1 MHRRIWIYG
10 VVAVV
15 VIAAILYFLRDETWR
30 GIVVA
35 PEERCSPYSPDDY
48 RYSGSVEEEI
58 IADIGKIYGPYTG
71 SCFGSAGETDIEHIV
86 ARSEAHDSGLCA
98 ESEDTRRAFARD
110 PENLTL
116 ASPKVNRS
124 KGAKDAADW
133 MPDENECWFANRI
146 VQVRLKHGLTIDRE
160 EADALELVLSACEST
175 EMVMHPCPSA
185 EDGESPNGAGVDAE
199 TDLDTPP
206 SSSENAESSDA
217 AEVVQ

>member
-1 MHRRIWIYG
+1 VHRRIWTYG
-10 VVAVV
+10 VAAVV
-15 VIAAILYFLRDETWR
+15 VTAAIFLIVRPTTWR

-48 RYSGSVEEEI
+48 RYSRSVETKIVDEI
-58 IADIGKIYGPYTG
+58 GEIYGPYTG
-71 SCFGSAGETDIEHIV
+71 RCFSSVYETDIEHIV

-98 ESEDTRRAFARD
+98 ESEDTRRAFAND
-110 PENLTL
+110 LKNLTL
-116 ASPKVNRS
+116 ASPRINRQKS
-124 KGAKDAADW
+124 ANDAAEW

-185 EDGESPNGAGVDAE
+185 EDAESPHGAGVDAE